1 MFMILI
7 KIIQGI
13 QHLIFYTLNKILN
26 IQHPIIYSHCVHSF
40 KEFLELKW
48 IKWYFNRRILVSWSD
63 TDTVDLILTTGFFFD
78 FILTT
83 GFSFDLILT
92 TVFHL
97 ISFLP
102 QFFIWSYPYHCFFH
116 LIAFLLQVFIQSH
129 SYHRFFHFISLL
141 PQVFFIWLNSY
152 QRFFISFLPQVF
164 HLISFLP
171 QVLFISFL
179 PQVFIPHSY
188 NRFFYLIIT
197 TDFFL
202 SFLPYF
208 FSFEIILTI
217 GFFFHFILFLPQ
229 IFHLNSFLP

>member
-97 ISFLP
+97 ILSLPLLFSFNCILTTG
-102 QFFIWSYPYHCFFH
+102 FYS
-116 LIAFLLQVFIQSH
+116 
-129 SYHRFFHFISLL
+129 
-141 PQVFFIWLNSY
+141 
-152 QRFFISFLPQVF
+152 ISFLSQVF
-164 HLISFLP
+164 S
-171 QVLFISFL
+171 
-179 PQVFIPHSY
+179 
-188 NRFFYLIIT
+188 FYLIIT
-197 TDFFL
+197 TGFFHL
-202 SFLPYF
+202 IEFLPKVFYLILTTSFSFDLVLTTGFIYLILTTGFYTSFL
-208 FSFEIILTI
+208 
-217 GFFFHFILFLPQ
+217 Q
-229 IFHLNSFLP
+229 